1 MSSLTGRREGLK
13 VVLSLGTVMSQVQS
27 VDLSYEDGARAVEL
41 AREAVESY
49 VRNGQREQPGSMRD
63 AFYARTGA
71 FIRLESTRGRGSLR
85 GCSGGYQG
93 DEQLG
98 HVIVDSAIRAA
109 SDDSCGSEVT
119 PAELSNLTVSVCAVR
134 NVVLTDDPIADM
146 ELGTH
151 GVAVDAGSDSGWLYP
166 TVPVENDWS
175 ESEYLARV
183 CRKAGLRPDAW
194 RDDDVMVS
202 LFEGQI
208 FRERDPEG
216 SIEEL

>member
-1 MSSLTGRREGLK
+1 
-13 VVLSLGTVMSQVQS
+13 MSQVQS

-85 GCSGGYQG
+85 GCSGGYQE
-93 DEQLG
+93 DDQLG

-134 NVVLTDDPIADM
+134 NVVLTDDPVADM
-146 ELGTH
+146 DLGTH
-151 GVAVDAGSDSGWLYP
+151 GVAVDAGGDSGWLYP

-175 ESEYLARV
+175 EAEYLARV
-183 CRKAGLRPDAW
+183 CRKAGLNPTAW
-194 RDDDVMVS
+194 QDDDVMVT

-208 FRERDPEG
+208 FREREPEG